1 MTALLRAG
9 LVLLLAVSLAACG
22 FQLRGSGEWP
32 EALQPV
38 QITGINA
45 RDSLYRELAV
55 TLGSSGVEVV
65 NQRPEGQGA
74 ILEIRSV
81 NDQRRTLSVTEA
93 ARVSEYEL
101 IRTVNAR
108 LRPVEGE
115 AVDLG
120 PLRAARIYLFDGT
133 SVLSRSEREATLREA
148 MDRDIIGQLQ
158 RRIAALL
165 EPDGSLREAA
175 EDPAP

>member
-1 MTALLRAG
+1 MSALLRAG
-9 LVLLLAVSLAACG
+9 LVLVLVAALAACG
-22 FQLRGSGEWP
+22 FQLRGGSEWP
-32 EALQPV
+32 ETLNPV

-55 TLGSSGVEVV
+55 TLGSSGVDVV
-65 NQRPEGQGA
+65 RQRPEGQGA

-101 IRTVNAR
+101 VRTVDAR
-108 LRPVEGE
+108 LRPVDGE

-120 PLRAARIYLFDGT
+120 PMRASRIYLFDGT
-133 SVLSRSEREATLREA
+133 AVLSRGERESTLREA
-148 MDRDIIGQLQ
+148 MDRDIVSQLQ
-158 RRIAALL
+158 RRIAALI

>member
-1 MTALLRAG
+1 MTALLRAA
-9 LVLLLAVSLAACG
+9 LVLVLVAALAACG

-55 TLGSSGVEVV
+55 TLGSAGVEIV

-101 IRTVNAR
+101 VRTVEVR
-108 LRPVEGE
+108 LRPVDGE

-120 PLRAARIYLFDGT
+120 PLRASRIYLFDGT
-133 SVLSRSEREATLREA
+133 AVLSRGEREATLREA
-148 MDRDIIGQLQ
+148 MDRDIVGQLQ
-158 RRIAALL
+158 RRIAALT
-165 EPDGSLREAA
+165 EPDGRLREPA
-175 EDPAP
+175 EEPAP